1 MFLVLVLLTGLGR
14 LYAGNNPRKTFV
26 QTTVPERISSVD
38 TRRHLEHNVAY
49 NITLKGK
56 SYVVRLKKESFLS
69 SGSVIY
75 FYDNRGVQ
83 RSQPLLPEMD
93 CSYSGY
99 VAGFPHSRVVFATCL
114 GLRGVIQFENVS
126 YAIEPLEV
134 LSGFTHMIYE
144 ENNDNTHVPLFGKN
158 NSYARIHNLESQG
171 RRSVHKTTVSK
182 LSPRY
187 IDMYIVVNKNLFD
200 YLGSDIKT
208 VTQKIIQVIGLVN
221 AMFTQLKLHVLISSI
236 EIWSRSNKVTNTRRP
251 DDDLFRFSDWKR
263 KHVSLKSH
271 YVAYLLTFDKYPE
284 SIGATFPENICNEE
298 YASGIAVYPAGL
310 SLESFAVIIVQLL
323 SLSAGVMY
331 DTSDSCYCSTDV
343 CTMTQEAVFASGL
356 KDFSTCSMD
365 NFKYFASQYGLTCL
379 RNTSYDMPIYKQF
392 PPRRRRI
399 CGNSIR
405 EEGEE
410 CDCGTLRNCT
420 HKKCCDPMQC
430 RMKKGAKCGTGPC
443 CTVDCQFQKANV
455 LCRKSV
461 DKDCDFDE
469 YCNGRSGDCVHDTYA
484 QNGHFCDSGGAFCFN
499 GRCRTHDRQC
509 QALIG
514 GDSRGAPFACYDE
527 VNSRGDV
534 YGNCG
539 RHQCYI
545 QHALCGKLVCT
556 WPHKQLVSRVNL
568 SVVYAHVRD
577 DICVATTKTVRKII
591 RDLSLTTVLLPEDR
605 DETFVEDG
613 TICGPGQYC
622 DKWFCKEVQFI
633 NNGSC
638 NAEIHCQGRGICN
651 NLDNCHC
658 HKGFVPPECAP
669 KKGQFGSLDD
679 GHLVETTKTSG
690 FRKINMRR
698 GYVVLS
704 TKRFQLIFYI
714 GIPVIIIVAAILIKQ
729 NQLGKLFCRGEKEHM
744 SSVSED
750 GSRSVTLSATE
761 SKFPADTEHSN
772 KEEDAQ

>member
-187 IDMYIVVNKNLFD
+187 IDMYIVVNKNLVCLSIF
-200 YLGSDIKT
+200 
-208 VTQKIIQVIGLVN
+208 IIIFKLFIISSSKKKKELSHDVAFRVMCLYPHE
-221 AMFTQLKLHVLISSI
+221 LKLQFEH
-236 EIWSRSNKVTNTRRP
+236 
-251 DDDLFRFSDWKR
+251 
-263 KHVSLKSH
+263 
-271 YVAYLLTFDKYPE
+271 
-284 SIGATFPENICNEE
+284 NICTLMFIE
-298 YASGIAVYPAGL
+298 YPAGL

-430 RMKKGAKCGTGPC
+430 RMKKGAKCGSGPC